1 MKYLITHLLLL
12 GLIAPAV
19 WAQQP
24 FGELD
29 TNQIRVRFH
38 AEGDMGWDLFSAPN
52 FEVPKGSG
60 KHTLFAAAPW
70 IGAIDESGQ
79 LRMAAQTYRQ
89 TGEDYVAGPVA
100 DQYDSAYRR
109 VWVVKA
115 DEIATHQTQHAQPGY
130 TAPEAILTWPGNGDT
145 TNGEA
150 WQLAPFEDFNQNG
163 VYEPIEGEVPAIK
176 GSQAAFAIF
185 NDGTIHGET
194 GGQPLNAEIH
204 MMAYAIDRPVDALD
218 SWLNEVIFLD
228 YKVFQRTG
236 MALRQMYFGFWTD
249 WDLGQFSDDF
259 VGCDTAREA
268 WFAYN
273 ADSLDDPPQGY
284 GLQPPAM
291 SAAWLNHPMAHHM
304 YYNNDF
310 TAIGNPEIAQQFYGY
325 LIGQWKDGTLLTQG
339 GSGYGSGTPT
349 AYAFPGDPTQAG
361 QWHES
366 QAGSTPGDRRGL
378 SSVGP
383 FTLTPSEPVC
393 VRLALIYGRDQSAT
407 GNHLTSIEVMKRKID
422 SVQANYASGDGEGCL
437 LSGAQT
443 GTTSLR
449 QIPSQTAAWRIAP
462 NPAQAEMRLLP
473 PTSARGPV
481 QAELMD
487 PQGRVLAQ
495 QQGDA
500 QQPWHWDVA
509 AYPQGLY
516 LLRIR
521 SQAGVQVLRWRK

>member
-1 MKYLITHLLLL
+1 
-12 GLIAPAV
+12 
-19 WAQQP
+19 
-24 FGELD
+24 
-29 TNQIRVRFH
+29 
-38 AEGDMGWDLFSAPN
+38 
-52 FEVPKGSG
+52 
-60 KHTLFAAAPW
+60 
-70 IGAIDESGQ
+70 
-79 LRMAAQTYRQ
+79 
-89 TGEDYVAGPVA
+89 
-100 DQYDSAYRR
+100 
-109 VWVVKA
+109 
-115 DEIATHQTQHAQPGY
+115 
-130 TAPEAILTWPGNGDT
+130 
-145 TNGEA
+145 
-150 WQLAPFEDFNQNG
+150 
-163 VYEPIEGEVPAIK
+163 
-176 GSQAAFAIF
+176 
-185 NDGTIHGET
+185 
-194 GGQPLNAEIH
+194 
-204 MMAYAIDRPVDALD
+204 
-218 SWLNEVIFLD
+218 
-228 YKVFQRTG
+228 
-236 MALRQMYFGFWTD
+236 
-249 WDLGQFSDDF
+249 
-259 VGCDTAREA
+259 
-268 WFAYN
+268 
-273 ADSLDDPPQGY
+273 
-284 GLQPPAM
+284 
-291 SAAWLNHPMAHHM
+291 M